1 MLHRGDKFVNDTDDD
16 WSDVERLLNDLKA
29 DGYEVNALGTSH
41 SEPVEKKT
49 IMIQVE
55 R

>member
-1 MLHRGDKFVNDTDDD
+1 MNATDHD
-16 WSDVERLLNDLKA
+16 WRDIERLLNDLKA
-29 DGYEVNALGTSH
+29 DGYEVNALGTSS

-49 IMIQVE
+49 IMIQVK

>member
-1 MLHRGDKFVNDTDDD
+1 MNATDHD
-16 WSDVERLLNDLKA
+16 WSDIEQLLNDLKA

-49 IMIQVE
+49 IMIQVK

>member
-1 MLHRGDKFVNDTDDD
+1 MNATDHQWGDI
-16 WSDVERLLNDLKA
+16 ERLLNDLKA
-29 DGYEVNALGTSH
+29 DGYEVSALGTSH

-49 IMIQVE
+49 IMIQVK